1 MKPADESPF
10 IRGTAGA
17 PGAARKVTRRS
28 ILPLTGESDMEPN
41 VSLDL
46 EVVEIEH
53 AGKPGCSGSSST
65 RPHCTC
71 PVSVD
76 DEE

>member
-1 MKPADESPF
+1 
-10 IRGTAGA
+10 
-17 PGAARKVTRRS
+17 
-28 ILPLTGESDMEPN
+28 MEPN
-41 VSLDL
+41 IALDL

-53 AGKPGCSGSSST
+53 ASRPGCSGSSST

-71 PVSVD
+71 PVSIE